1 MERRRKKVVSEETAP
16 VVSDS
21 SRRMGNPAFIASLIM
36 ATVAV
41 FVAAVFIGKSD
52 SGEIDVSA
60 AIQSSNQSGVD
71 AEGNPV
77 GQVNAS
83 TDAFRDMPNGGLVAQ
98 EQQPATPPPEVP
110 AETSSST
117 DAASST
123 PEAAAE
129 GAVEGESGTE
139 EDGDATNQPAN
150 ENQDGQ
156 QQ

>member
-98 EQQPATPPPEVP
+98 EQQPATPPPEAP

-129 GAVEGESGTE
+129 GESGTE
-139 EDGDATNQPAN
+139 EGGDATNQPAN

>member
-1 MERRRKKVVSEETAP
+1 MQRRRKVAVEESELVISGT
-16 VVSDS
+16 

-60 AIQSSNQSGVD
+60 AIQSSNQASVD
-71 AEGNPV
+71 ADGNPTN
-77 GQVNAS
+77 QVS
-83 TDAFRDMPNGGLVAQ
+83 PTTDAFRDMPNGGLVAQ
-98 EQQPATPPPEVP
+98 EEQPATPPPEVP

-123 PEAAAE
+123 PEAVAEDAVEAAPAAE
-129 GAVEGESGTE
+129 EGGGT
-139 EDGDATNQPAN
+139 AN
-150 ENQDGQ
+150 
-156 QQ
+156 